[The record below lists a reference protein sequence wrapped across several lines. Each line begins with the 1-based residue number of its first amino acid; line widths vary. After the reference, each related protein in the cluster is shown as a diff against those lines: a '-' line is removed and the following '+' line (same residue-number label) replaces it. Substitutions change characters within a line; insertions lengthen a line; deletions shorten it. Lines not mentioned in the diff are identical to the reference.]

1 MIKKKILSWIY
12 VIFWCVVIFFFSSIP
27 DLKIKQLGFWDFVLR
42 KIAHITEYAILNILV
57 LRAFIVSTDF
67 SKKRIYI
74 FSIIFSTFYALLDEI
89 HQYFVPGRH
98 FAITDLLID
107 FVGVIAGLILWDK
120 IFNKTLK
127 I

>member
-1 MIKKKILSWIY
+1 
-12 VIFWCVVIFFFSSIP
+12 
-27 DLKIKQLGFWDFVLR
+27 
-42 KIAHITEYAILNILV
+42 LV
-57 LRAFIVSTDF
+57 LRAFRVSTDF